1 MDGHAKTDFAAQ
13 LEEVSSCKFIAQAV
27 PKPHSAFE
35 SYIVEIS
42 PRSGLSWIKAIGK
55 TLESNSFG
63 IELKTAFELMEQ
75 KLVTAYGQHERFDFL
90 MHGSIWDEPRDWM
103 QALNSTERVLMSQWS
118 NETGASLK
126 DGLSSLALVVGAL
139 NTSTGYIAIEYSFQ
153 NKYLADAEIAELEDG
168 VL

>member
-1 MDGHAKTDFAAQ
+1 
-13 LEEVSSCKFIAQAV
+13 
-27 PKPHSAFE
+27 
-35 SYIVEIS
+35 
-42 PRSGLSWIKAIGK
+42 
-55 TLESNSFG
+55 
-63 IELKTAFELMEQ
+63 MEQ